1 MIAAAWGAASDRGLV
16 RAVNED
22 SLMAEPPV
30 FLVADGMG
38 GHAAGDLA
46 SRLAVAAFAALG
58 GAERLNVEDALAAVA
73 RANQAI
79 LDAAREDRSRAGMG
93 TTLAGLAVVAAA
105 GSEHWMAFNIG
116 DSRVYRLSADGLRQL
131 TADHSEVAELVAT
144 GRISREE
151 ARTYPRRHVVTRSL
165 GTEPPPEADCW
176 VFPPEAAERF
186 IVCSDGLT
194 GELSDSEIGAA
205 AREIGDPQELAQAL
219 VDRAV
224 AAGGHDNVTVIVV
237 DGRSAGSAPDEDT
250 TPGPPGRVP

>member
-1 MIAAAWGAASDRGLV
+1 VIAAAWGAASDRGLV

-38 GHAAGDLA
+38 GHAAGDVA
-46 SRLAVAAFAALG
+46 SRLAVAAFAGLG
-58 GAERLNVEDALAAVA
+58 GAERLKVEDALAAVA
-73 RANQAI
+73 RANRAI
-79 LDAAREDRSRAGMG
+79 LDSAREDRSRAGMG

-144 GRISREE
+144 GRMSPEE

-165 GTEPPPEADCW
+165 GTEPPPETDCW
-176 VFPPEAAERF
+176 VFPPEASERF

-194 GELSDSEIGAA
+194 GELSDLEIGTA
-205 AREIGDPQELAQAL
+205 AREIVDPQSLAQAL

-224 AAGGHDNVTVIVV
+224 AAGGHDNVTVVVV
-237 DGRSAGSAPDEDT
+237 DGRSGASVPDEDT
-250 TPGPPGRVP
+250 TPGPPRRAP